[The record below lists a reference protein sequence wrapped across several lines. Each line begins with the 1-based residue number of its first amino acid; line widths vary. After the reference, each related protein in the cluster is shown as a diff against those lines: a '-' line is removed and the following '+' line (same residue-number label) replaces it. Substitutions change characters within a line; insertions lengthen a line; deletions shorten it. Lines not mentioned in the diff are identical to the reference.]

1 MPTQRTMWKR
11 QTGHKKAEPRRKG
24 QRLRVQATNH
34 GNSANLLCFIHSTPK
49 AVESPHDFWKQVLK
63 LNLYDSLLSQH
74 YTGSSLR
81 AGLGQC
87 LQAMK
92 EFLGS
97 LLPNRCQVLWEVMDM
112 QVRKYSCSVLREFTI

>member
-24 QRLRVQATNH
+24 QRLKVQATNH
-34 GNSANLLCFIHSTPK
+34 GNSANLLYFIHSTPK
-49 AVESPHDFWKQVLK
+49 AVESPHDFWEQVFI
-63 LNLYDSLLSQH
+63 NLYDSLLSQH
-74 YTGSSLR
+74 YIGSSLR

-92 EFLGS
+92 EFLEAPYC
-97 LLPNRCQVLWEVMDM
+97 PNRCQVL
-112 QVRKYSCSVLREFTI
+112 